1 MKRAIVVGFVLLSAA
16 VVGAA
21 DFDIDSYCH
30 EVSKEASD
38 RDAAEKACRD
48 RERNDQQSLDQMAI
62 PDSVAKHCREIAQGV
77 GGSYQVMR
85 NCVKQEMSN
94 Q

>member
-1 MKRAIVVGFVLLSAA
+1 MKRAIVMGFVLLSAA
-16 VVGAA
+16 VVSAA
-21 DFDIDSYCH
+21 DFDIDGYCH
-30 EVSKEASD
+30 QVSKEASD
-38 RDAAEKACRD
+38 RHAAEKACREQ
-48 RERNDQQSLDQMAI
+48 ERNDQQGLDQMAI

>member
-30 EVSKEASD
+30 QISKEASD

-48 RERNDQQSLDQMAI
+48 QERNDQQSLDQMAI
-62 PDSVAKHCREIAQGV
+62 PDGVAKHCREIAQGV

-85 NCVKQEMSN
+85 NCVKQETAN